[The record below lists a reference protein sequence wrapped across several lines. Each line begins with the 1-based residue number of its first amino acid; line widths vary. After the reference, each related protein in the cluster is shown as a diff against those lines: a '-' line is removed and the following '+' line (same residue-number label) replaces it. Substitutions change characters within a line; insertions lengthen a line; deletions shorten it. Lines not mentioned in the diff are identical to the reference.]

1 MTIINRTMPLPSNV
15 EYVLSKLKENGY
27 QAYVVGGA
35 VRDFLMGKTPH
46 DYDLT
51 SDALPSQ
58 ISDVFKEFYQ
68 EHSGEKH
75 GTIRVIVDHKP
86 IEITTFR
93 CDEGYT
99 DYRRPDNVEFVK
111 DVYIDSKRR
120 DFSINAFYYSEGH
133 IYDFHEGLE
142 DLNNK
147 IIKTIGNPSAR
158 FHEDALRILRAIR
171 FSAKLGY
178 EIESKTKTALLDC
191 KEELNLIAKERIL
204 IELKEISSTSNF
216 FRNIKEYFPIFKLI
230 IPCLDKIGNSIDDI
244 YNFDTKS
251 YGDYIASL
259 SALFSLR
266 EINNDFMPWRL
277 FIKMDNESINA
288 IKTLIKL
295 KDINFNNSFDDD
307 YINGLILLSKPV
319 DINVFKNY
327 LINLYNLKRFKNDDI
342 DSILNRVDILSEG
355 NTPYSLKDLEIDGND
370 LLKLGI
376 EKNQY
381 FKEILNEVL
390 LRCNQGDLNN
400 NNRNEE
406 IEFVKKWIR
415 TNTN

>member
-1 MTIINRTMPLPSNV
+1 MTIINRTMPLPSSV

-58 ISDVFKEFYQ
+58 ISDVFKDFYQ

-75 GTIRVIVDHKP
+75 GTIRVIIDHKP

-147 IIKTIGNPSAR
+147 VIKTIGNPSAR

-277 FIKMDNESINA
+277 FIKMDNESINE

-327 LINLYNLKRFKNDDI
+327 LINLYKLKRFKNDDI
-342 DSILNRVDILSEG
+342 DYILNRVDILSEG

-400 NNRNEE
+400 NRNEE

-415 TNTN
+415 TNIN

>member
-1 MTIINRTMPLPSNV
+1 MIIINRTMPLPSSV

-58 ISDVFKEFYQ
+58 ISDVFKDFYQ

-147 IIKTIGNPSAR
+147 VIKTIGNPSTR

-204 IELKEISSTSNF
+204 TELKEISSTSNF
-216 FRNIKEYFPIFKLI
+216 FRDIKEYFPIFKLI

-295 KDINFNNSFDDD
+295 KDINFNNFFDDD

-400 NNRNEE
+400 NRNEE

-415 TNTN
+415 NNTN

>member
-1 MTIINRTMPLPSNV
+1 MTIINRTMPLPSSV

-58 ISDVFKEFYQ
+58 ISDVFKDFYQ

-75 GTIRVIVDHKP
+75 GTIRVIIDHKP

-147 IIKTIGNPSAR
+147 VIKTIGNPSTR

-216 FRNIKEYFPIFKLI
+216 FRNIKEYFPIFKII

-342 DSILNRVDILSEG
+342 DSILNRVGILSEG

-390 LRCNQGDLNN
+390 LRCNQGYLN

>member
-1 MTIINRTMPLPSNV
+1 MTIINRTMPLPSSV

-58 ISDVFKEFYQ
+58 ITDVFKDFYQ

-75 GTIRVIVDHKP
+75 GTIRVIIDHKP

-120 DFSINAFYYSEGH
+120 DFSVNAFYYSEGH

-147 IIKTIGNPSAR
+147 VIKTIGNPSAR

-295 KDINFNNSFDDD
+295 KDINFNNFFDND

-342 DSILNRVDILSEG
+342 DSILNRVGILSEG

-400 NNRNEE
+400 NRNEE

>member
-1 MTIINRTMPLPSNV
+1 MTIINRTMPLPSSV

-58 ISDVFKEFYQ
+58 ISDIFKDFYQ

-75 GTIRVIVDHKP
+75 GTIRVIIDHKP

-120 DFSINAFYYSEGH
+120 DFSINAFYYSDGH

-147 IIKTIGNPSAR
+147 VIKTIGNPSAR

-288 IKTLIKL
+288 IKALIKL
-295 KDINFNNSFDDD
+295 KDINFNNPFDDD

-342 DSILNRVDILSEG
+342 DSILNRVGILSEG

-400 NNRNEE
+400 NRNEE

>member
-1 MTIINRTMPLPSNV
+1 MTIINRTMSLPSNV

-58 ISDVFKEFYQ
+58 ISDVFKDFYQ

-75 GTIRVIVDHKP
+75 GTIRVIIDHKP

-342 DSILNRVDILSEG
+342 DSILNRVDILFEG

-400 NNRNEE
+400 NRNEE

>member
-1 MTIINRTMPLPSNV
+1 MTVINRTMPLPSSV

-58 ISDVFKEFYQ
+58 ISDVFKDFYQ

-147 IIKTIGNPSAR
+147 VIKTIGNPSTR

-178 EIESKTKTALLDC
+178 KIESKTKTALLDC

-204 IELKEISSTSNF
+204 TELKEISSTSNF
-216 FRNIKEYFPIFKLI
+216 FRNVKEYFPIFKLI

-244 YNFDTKS
+244 YNFDIKS

-307 YINGLILLSKPV
+307 YINGLILLSKSV

-400 NNRNEE
+400 NRNEQ

-415 TNTN
+415 NNTN

>member
-1 MTIINRTMPLPSNV
+1 MTIINRTMPLPSSV

-58 ISDVFKEFYQ
+58 ISDVFKDFYQ

-75 GTIRVIVDHKP
+75 GTIRVIIDHKP

-111 DVYIDSKRR
+111 DAYIDSKRR
-120 DFSINAFYYSEGH
+120 DFPINAFYYSEGH

-147 IIKTIGNPSAR
+147 VIKTIGNPSAR

-216 FRNIKEYFPIFKLI
+216 FIDIKEYFPIFKLI

-259 SALFSLR
+259 SALFSLH

-319 DINVFKNY
+319 DMNVFKNY

-400 NNRNEE
+400 NRNEE

-415 TNTN
+415 NNTN

>member
-1 MTIINRTMPLPSNV
+1 MTITNRIMPLPSSV

-58 ISDVFKEFYQ
+58 ISDVFKDFYQ

-75 GTIRVIVDHKP
+75 GTIRVIIDHKP

-147 IIKTIGNPSAR
+147 VIKTIGNPSTR

-216 FRNIKEYFPIFKLI
+216 FRNVKEYFPIFKLI

-244 YNFDTKS
+244 YNFDIKS

-400 NNRNEE
+400 NRNEE

-415 TNTN
+415 TNIN

>member
-1 MTIINRTMPLPSNV
+1 MTIINRTMPLPSSV

-46 DYDLT
+46 DYDMT

-58 ISDVFKEFYQ
+58 ISDVFKDFYQ

-111 DVYIDSKRR
+111 DAYIDSKRR

-147 IIKTIGNPSAR
+147 VIKTIGNPSAR

-216 FRNIKEYFPIFKLI
+216 FRDIKEYFPIFKLI

-266 EINNDFMPWRL
+266 EINNDFMLWRL

-319 DINVFKNY
+319 DMNVFKNY

-400 NNRNEE
+400 NRNEE

-415 TNTN
+415 NNTN

>member
-1 MTIINRTMPLPSNV
+1 MTILNRTMPLPSSV

-58 ISDVFKEFYQ
+58 ISDVFKDFYQ

-75 GTIRVIVDHKP
+75 GTIRVIIDHKP

-147 IIKTIGNPSAR
+147 VIKTIGNPSTR

-295 KDINFNNSFDDD
+295 KDINFNNPFDDD

-342 DSILNRVDILSEG
+342 DSILNRVGILSEG

-390 LRCNQGDLNN
+390 LRCNQGNLN

>member
-1 MTIINRTMPLPSNV
+1 MTITNRTMPLPSSV

-58 ISDVFKEFYQ
+58 ISDVFKDFYQ

-147 IIKTIGNPSAR
+147 VIKTIGNPSTR

-216 FRNIKEYFPIFKLI
+216 FRNVKEYFPIFKLI

-400 NNRNEE
+400 NRNEE

>member
-1 MTIINRTMPLPSNV
+1 MTIINRTMPLPSSV

-58 ISDVFKEFYQ
+58 ISDVFKDFYQ

-147 IIKTIGNPSAR
+147 VIKTIGNPSTR

-216 FRNIKEYFPIFKLI
+216 FRNVKEYFPIFKLI

-244 YNFDTKS
+244 YNFDIKS

-342 DSILNRVDILSEG
+342 DSVLNRVDILSEG

-400 NNRNEE
+400 NRNEE

-415 TNTN
+415 TNIN

>member
-1 MTIINRTMPLPSNV
+1 MTIINRTMPLPSSV

-58 ISDVFKEFYQ
+58 ISDVFKDFYQ

-75 GTIRVIVDHKP
+75 GTIRVIIDHKP

-111 DVYIDSKRR
+111 DAYIDSKRR

-147 IIKTIGNPSAR
+147 VIKTIGNPSAR

-216 FRNIKEYFPIFKLI
+216 FIDIKEYFPIFKLI

-342 DSILNRVDILSEG
+342 DSILNRVDILFEG

-400 NNRNEE
+400 NRNEE

>member
-1 MTIINRTMPLPSNV
+1 MTIINRTMPLPSSV

-58 ISDVFKEFYQ
+58 ISDVFKDFYQ

-75 GTIRVIVDHKP
+75 GTIRVIIDHKP

-120 DFSINAFYYSEGH
+120 DFSINAFYYFEGH

-147 IIKTIGNPSAR
+147 VIKTIGNPSTR

-178 EIESKTKTALLDC
+178 KIESKTKTALLDC

-204 IELKEISSTSNF
+204 TELKEISSTSNF
-216 FRNIKEYFPIFKLI
+216 FRNVKEYFPIFKLI

-244 YNFDTKS
+244 YNFDIKS

-288 IKTLIKL
+288 IKNLIKL

-400 NNRNEE
+400 NRNEE

>member
-1 MTIINRTMPLPSNV
+1 MTIINRTMPLPSSV
-15 EYVLSKLKENGY
+15 EYVLSRLKENGY

-58 ISDVFKEFYQ
+58 ISDVFKDFYQ

-147 IIKTIGNPSAR
+147 VIKTIGNPSTR

-204 IELKEISSTSNF
+204 TELKEISSTSNF
-216 FRNIKEYFPIFKLI
+216 FRNVKEYFPIFKLI

-266 EINNDFMPWRL
+266 EINNDFMLWKL

-342 DSILNRVDILSEG
+342 DSILNRVDILSKG

-370 LLKLGI
+370 FLKLGI

-400 NNRNEE
+400 NRNEE

>member
-1 MTIINRTMPLPSNV
+1 MTIINRTMPLPSSV

-35 VRDFLMGKTPH
+35 VRDYLMGKTPH

-58 ISDVFKEFYQ
+58 ISDVFKDFYQ

-147 IIKTIGNPSAR
+147 VIKTIGNPSTR

-171 FSAKLGY
+171 FSARLGY

-204 IELKEISSTSNF
+204 TELKEISSTSNF
-216 FRNIKEYFPIFKLI
+216 FRDIKEYFPIFKLI

-295 KDINFNNSFDDD
+295 KDINFNNFFDDD

-400 NNRNEE
+400 NRNEE

>member
-58 ISDVFKEFYQ
+58 ISDVFKDFYQ

-75 GTIRVIVDHKP
+75 GTIRVIIDHKP

-400 NNRNEE
+400 NRNEE

>member
-1 MTIINRTMPLPSNV
+1 MTIINRTMPLPSSV

-58 ISDVFKEFYQ
+58 ISDVFKDFYQ

-75 GTIRVIVDHKP
+75 GTIRVIIDHKP

-99 DYRRPDNVEFVK
+99 DYRRPNNVEFVK
-111 DVYIDSKRR
+111 DAYIDSKRR

-147 IIKTIGNPSAR
+147 VIKTIGNPSAR

-216 FRNIKEYFPIFKLI
+216 FIDIKEYFPIFKLI

-244 YNFDTKS
+244 YNFDTKL

-319 DINVFKNY
+319 DMNVFKNY

-400 NNRNEE
+400 NRNEE

-415 TNTN
+415 NNTN

>member
-1 MTIINRTMPLPSNV
+1 MTIINRTMPLPSSV

-58 ISDVFKEFYQ
+58 ISDVFKDFYQ

-120 DFSINAFYYSEGH
+120 DFSINAFYYFEGH

-147 IIKTIGNPSAR
+147 VIKTIGNPSTR

-204 IELKEISSTSNF
+204 TELKEISSTSNF
-216 FRNIKEYFPIFKLI
+216 FRNVKEYFPIFKLI

-244 YNFDTKS
+244 YNFDIKS

-342 DSILNRVDILSEG
+342 DSVLNRVDILSEG

-390 LRCNQGDLNN
+390 LRCNQGNLN

-415 TNTN
+415 TNIN

>member
-1 MTIINRTMPLPSNV
+1 MTIINRTMPLPSSV

-58 ISDVFKEFYQ
+58 ISDVFKDFYQ

-75 GTIRVIVDHKP
+75 GTIRVIIDHKP

-147 IIKTIGNPSAR
+147 VIKTIGNPSAR

-295 KDINFNNSFDDD
+295 KDINFSNSFDDD

-342 DSILNRVDILSEG
+342 ESILNRVDILSEG

-400 NNRNEE
+400 NRNEE

>member
-1 MTIINRTMPLPSNV
+1 MTIINRTMPLPSSV
-15 EYVLSKLKENGY
+15 EYVLSRLKENGY

-58 ISDVFKEFYQ
+58 ISDVFKDFYQ

-133 IYDFHEGLE
+133 VYDFHEGLE

-147 IIKTIGNPSAR
+147 VIKTIGNPSTR

-216 FRNIKEYFPIFKLI
+216 FRDIKEYFPIFKLI

-266 EINNDFMPWRL
+266 EINNDFMLWKL

-400 NNRNEE
+400 NRNEE

>member
-1 MTIINRTMPLPSNV
+1 MTIINRTMPLPSSV

-35 VRDFLMGKTPH
+35 VRDYLMGKTPH

-58 ISDVFKEFYQ
+58 ISDVFKDFYQ

-147 IIKTIGNPSAR
+147 VIKTIGNPSTR

-204 IELKEISSTSNF
+204 TELKEISSTSNF
-216 FRNIKEYFPIFKLI
+216 FRNVKEYFPIFKLI

-266 EINNDFMPWRL
+266 EINNDFMLWKL

-400 NNRNEE
+400 NRNEE

>member
-1 MTIINRTMPLPSNV
+1 MTILNRTMPLPSSV

-58 ISDVFKEFYQ
+58 ISDVFKDFYQ

-75 GTIRVIVDHKP
+75 GTIRVIIDHKP

-147 IIKTIGNPSAR
+147 VIKTIGNPSAR

-390 LRCNQGDLNN
+390 LRCNQGDLNS
-400 NNRNEE
+400 NRNEE

>member
-1 MTIINRTMPLPSNV
+1 MTIINRTMPLPSSV

-58 ISDVFKEFYQ
+58 ISDVFKDFYQ

-75 GTIRVIVDHKP
+75 GTVRVIIDYKP

-147 IIKTIGNPSAR
+147 VIKTIGNPSAR

-216 FRNIKEYFPIFKLI
+216 FRNIKEYFSIFKLI

-288 IKTLIKL
+288 IKSLIKL

-342 DSILNRVDILSEG
+342 DFILNRVGILSKG

-400 NNRNEE
+400 NRNEE

-415 TNTN
+415 TNIN

>member
-1 MTIINRTMPLPSNV
+1 MTIINRTMPLPSSV
-15 EYVLSKLKENGY
+15 EYVLSRLKENGY

-58 ISDVFKEFYQ
+58 ISDVFKDFYQ

-99 DYRRPDNVEFVK
+99 DYRRSDNVEFVK

-147 IIKTIGNPSAR
+147 VIKTIGNPSTR

-204 IELKEISSTSNF
+204 TELKEISSTSNF
-216 FRNIKEYFPIFKLI
+216 FRNVKEYFPIFKLI

-327 LINLYNLKRFKNDDI
+327 LINLYKLKRFKNDDI

-400 NNRNEE
+400 NRNEE
-406 IEFVKKWIR
+406 IEFVKKWIS

>member
-1 MTIINRTMPLPSNV
+1 MTIINRTMPLPSSV

-58 ISDVFKEFYQ
+58 ISDVFKDFYQ

-147 IIKTIGNPSAR
+147 VIKTIGNPSTR

-178 EIESKTKTALLDC
+178 KIESKTKTALLDC

-216 FRNIKEYFPIFKLI
+216 FRNVKEYFPIFKLI
-230 IPCLDKIGNSIDDI
+230 IPCLGKIGNSIDDI
-244 YNFDTKS
+244 YNFDIKS

-342 DSILNRVDILSEG
+342 DSVLNRVDILSEG

-400 NNRNEE
+400 NRNEE

>member
-1 MTIINRTMPLPSNV
+1 MTVINRTMPLPSSV

-58 ISDVFKEFYQ
+58 ISDVFKDFYQ

-111 DVYIDSKRR
+111 DVYIESKRS

-147 IIKTIGNPSAR
+147 VIKTIGNPSTR

-204 IELKEISSTSNF
+204 TELKEISSTSNF
-216 FRNIKEYFPIFKLI
+216 FRNVKEYFPIFKLI
-230 IPCLDKIGNSIDDI
+230 IPCLGKIGNSIDDI
-244 YNFDTKS
+244 YNFDIKS

-342 DSILNRVDILSEG
+342 DSVLNRVDILSEG

-400 NNRNEE
+400 NRNEE

>member
-1 MTIINRTMPLPSNV
+1 MTIINRTMPLPSSV

-58 ISDVFKEFYQ
+58 ISDVFKDFYQ

-75 GTIRVIVDHKP
+75 GTIRVIIDHKP

-147 IIKTIGNPSAR
+147 VIKTIGNPSAR

-342 DSILNRVDILSEG
+342 DSILNRVGILFEG

-400 NNRNEE
+400 NRNEE

>member
-1 MTIINRTMPLPSNV
+1 MTIINRTMPLPSSV

-58 ISDVFKEFYQ
+58 ISDVFKDFYQ

-75 GTIRVIVDHKP
+75 GTIRVIIDHKP

-147 IIKTIGNPSAR
+147 VIKTIGNPSAR

-216 FRNIKEYFPIFKLI
+216 FRNIKEYFPVFKLI

-400 NNRNEE
+400 NRNEE

>member
-58 ISDVFKEFYQ
+58 ISDVFKDFYQ

-75 GTIRVIVDHKP
+75 GTIRVIIDHKP

-147 IIKTIGNPSAR
+147 IIKTIGNPSTR

-307 YINGLILLSKPV
+307 YINGLILLSKPI

-342 DSILNRVDILSEG
+342 DSILNRVDNLSEG

-400 NNRNEE
+400 NRNEE

-415 TNTN
+415 NNTN

>member
-1 MTIINRTMPLPSNV
+1 MTILNRTMPLPSSV

-58 ISDVFKEFYQ
+58 ISDVFKDFYQ

-75 GTIRVIVDHKP
+75 GTIRVIIDHKP

-147 IIKTIGNPSAR
+147 VIKTIGNPSAR

-277 FIKMDNESINA
+277 FIKMDNESINE

-295 KDINFNNSFDDD
+295 KDINFNNFFDDD

-342 DSILNRVDILSEG
+342 DYILNRVDILSEG

-400 NNRNEE
+400 NRNEE

>member
-1 MTIINRTMPLPSNV
+1 MTIINRTMPLPSSV

-58 ISDVFKEFYQ
+58 ISDVFKDFYQ

-75 GTIRVIVDHKP
+75 GTIRVIIDHKP

-147 IIKTIGNPSAR
+147 VIKTIGNPSAR

-216 FRNIKEYFPIFKLI
+216 FKDVKEYFPIFKLI
-230 IPCLDKIGNSIDDI
+230 IPCLDKIGDSIDDI

-400 NNRNEE
+400 NRNEE

-415 TNTN
+415 INTN

>member
-1 MTIINRTMPLPSNV
+1 MTIINRTMPLPSSV

-58 ISDVFKEFYQ
+58 ISDVFKDFYQ

-147 IIKTIGNPSAR
+147 VIKTIGNPSTR

-204 IELKEISSTSNF
+204 TELKEISSTSNF
-216 FRNIKEYFPIFKLI
+216 FRDIKEYFPIFKLI

-266 EINNDFMPWRL
+266 EINNDFMLWKL

-400 NNRNEE
+400 NRNEE

>member
-1 MTIINRTMPLPSNV
+1 MTIINRTMPLPSSV

-58 ISDVFKEFYQ
+58 ISDVFKDFYQ

-75 GTIRVIVDHKP
+75 GTIRVIIDHKP

-147 IIKTIGNPSAR
+147 VIKTIGNPSTR

-216 FRNIKEYFPIFKLI
+216 FKDVKEYFPIFKII

-277 FIKMDNESINA
+277 FIKMDNESINS

-355 NTPYSLKDLEIDGND
+355 NTPYSLKDLDIDGND

-400 NNRNEE
+400 NRNEE

>member
-1 MTIINRTMPLPSNV
+1 MTIINRTMPLPSSV

-58 ISDVFKEFYQ
+58 ISDVFKDFYQ

-75 GTIRVIVDHKP
+75 GTIRVIIDHKP

-147 IIKTIGNPSAR
+147 VIKTIGNPSSR

-216 FRNIKEYFPIFKLI
+216 FRDIKEYFPIFKLI
-230 IPCLDKIGNSIDDI
+230 IPCLDKIGNRIHDI

-259 SALFSLR
+259 SSLFSIS
-266 EINNDFMPWRL
+266 EINNDFIHWRL

-400 NNRNEE
+400 NRNEE

>member
-1 MTIINRTMPLPSNV
+1 MTILNRTMPLPSSV

-58 ISDVFKEFYQ
+58 ISDVFKDFYQ

-75 GTIRVIVDHKP
+75 GTIRVIIDHKP

-147 IIKTIGNPSAR
+147 VIKTIGNPSTR

-295 KDINFNNSFDDD
+295 KDIKFNNSFDDD

-342 DSILNRVDILSEG
+342 GSILNRVDILFEG

-400 NNRNEE
+400 NRNEE

>member
-1 MTIINRTMPLPSNV
+1 MTIINRTMPLPSSV

-58 ISDVFKEFYQ
+58 ISDVFKDFYQ

-75 GTIRVIVDHKP
+75 GTIRVIIDHKP

-147 IIKTIGNPSAR
+147 VIKTIGNPSTR

-216 FRNIKEYFPIFKLI
+216 FRDIKEYFPIFKLI

-295 KDINFNNSFDDD
+295 KDINFNNFFDDD

-327 LINLYNLKRFKNDDI
+327 LTNLYNLKRFKNDDI

-400 NNRNEE
+400 NRNEE

>member
-1 MTIINRTMPLPSNV
+1 MTIINRTMPLPSSV

-58 ISDVFKEFYQ
+58 ISDVFKDFYQ

-75 GTIRVIVDHKP
+75 GTIRVIIDHKP

-99 DYRRPDNVEFVK
+99 DYRRPDNVEFLK
-111 DVYIDSKRR
+111 DAYIDSKRR

-147 IIKTIGNPSAR
+147 VIKTIGNPSAR

-259 SALFSLR
+259 SALFSLH

-342 DSILNRVDILSEG
+342 DSILNRVDILFEG

-400 NNRNEE
+400 NRNEE

>member
-400 NNRNEE
+400 NRNEE

-415 TNTN
+415 NNTN